1 MRHDDMVL
9 GAAFNGDESRI
20 LTWSR
25 DGTARLWDI
34 SINESQ
40 SNEELRCQLQL
51 LTGTRLNS
59 SGGLELIPL
68 EEWYALK
75 VALDGGS
82 ADLADV
88 CRYHVHGDFGYELL
102 ICHAHVKKSFK
113 TSIRKAGITD
123 FRIHDLRHTCAAWLV
138 TEGVALAEVRDLLG
152 HRSMVMTEKYAH
164 LAPENVRAAVAML
177 DGSHD
182 LVTVDQIASEVA

>member
-1 MRHDDMVL
+1 MGRRGCGTFPSMSRRVTKSC
-9 GAAFNGDESRI
+9 AASCSFSPALD
-20 LTWSR
+20 
-25 DGTARLWDI
+25 
-34 SINESQ
+34 SI
-40 SNEELRCQLQL
+40 RP
-51 LTGTRLNS
+51 
-59 SGGLELIPL
+59 GGLELIPL